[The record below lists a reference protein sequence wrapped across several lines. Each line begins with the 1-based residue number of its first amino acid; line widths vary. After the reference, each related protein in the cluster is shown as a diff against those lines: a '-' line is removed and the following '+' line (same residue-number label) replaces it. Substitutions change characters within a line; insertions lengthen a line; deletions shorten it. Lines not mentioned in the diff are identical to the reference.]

1 MYNTQLVTKNMYWV
15 GASDR
20 RISRFE
26 NMFPIEKGI
35 AYNSY
40 LILDEKTC
48 LLDTVDKSISEIY
61 IDNILYVLNGRK
73 LDYLVINHMEPDHCA
88 NIERICELF
97 PDVTLVGNN
106 KTFTFLEQFY
116 ESDLT
121 ARYHVVKDKEE
132 LSLGERTLTFYLAP
146 MVHWPEVMVTY
157 VNEDKILFSAD
168 AFGTFGALDGNLFF
182 DQVDDKEELVSEYRR
197 YYINIVGKHGA
208 NVQNLFKKITEL
220 PINMICALHGPVF
233 RETEDI
239 EFIMDKYQKW
249 STYTPEEKGVVIV
262 FASMYG
268 NTELAMDIIASKLSE
283 RGVRNIKVF
292 DVSQTD
298 PSYIVAQLHRYSN
311 AVFSAINYNAELYLG
326 MSTLL
331 QEAIM
336 TNYQN
341 RKISWVNNGSWAG
354 KSLQMAQEIMA
365 KGKKI
370 ETVGETLV
378 LKSAL
383 KKEQLP
389 ELDAL
394 VEAIVASLE
403 NE

>member
-61 IDNILYVLNGRK
+61 IDNILYVLDGRK

-389 ELDAL
+389 EVDAL

>member
-1 MYNTQLVTKNMYWV
+1 MYNTQQVTNNIYWV

-26 NMFPIEKGI
+26 NMFPIDKGI

-61 IDNILYVLNGRK
+61 IDNIVHVLNGRK

-97 PDVTLVGNN
+97 PEVTLVGNN
-106 KTFTFLEQFY
+106 KTFTYLEQFY
-116 ESDLT
+116 ETDLT
-121 ARYHVVKDKEE
+121 ERYHVVKDKEA

-157 VNEDKILFSAD
+157 LNEDKILFTAD
-168 AFGTFGALDGNLFF
+168 AFGTFGALSGNLFF
-182 DQVDDKEELVSEYRR
+182 DQIDDKNALISEYRR

-208 NVQNLFKKITEL
+208 NVQNLFKKIADL
-220 PINMICALHGPVF
+220 PVNMICALHGPIF
-233 RETEDI
+233 REAKDI

-283 RGVRNIKVF
+283 KGVRNIKMF

-298 PSYIVAQLHRYSN
+298 PSYIVAELHRYSN

-370 ETVGETLV
+370 ETIGETLV

-389 ELDAL
+389 ELEAL
-394 VEAIVASLE
+394 VDAIVASLE
-403 NE
+403 E

>member
-182 DQVDDKEELVSEYRR
+182 DQIDDKEELVSEYRR

-389 ELDAL
+389 EVDAL

>member
-182 DQVDDKEELVSEYRR
+182 DQIDDKEELVSEYRR

>member
-383 KKEQLP
+383 KKEQSP
-389 ELDAL
+389 EVDAL